1 MTTTD
6 LVSSVV
12 SWPTLLI
19 AILVYGFAP
28 GFLLRLIVLSYK
40 KDNPRRSELIA
51 ELYTISRHKR
61 PFWVAEQIETAIFDG
76 LVPRARGVMSG
87 RIINRWRLKSGIAL
101 HRTHPGTFW
110 VPSDEDVD
118 SIRGGDLVKLIFTQR
133 DGWTERMWVQVSKV
147 GRRKF
152 TGRLADEPFG
162 FCRLHAED
170 KVSFKREDV
179 IDVDIDPYT
188 QQKERSRGITLCGE
202 CERKN
207 EPDPRVRHGE
217 D

>member
-1 MTTTD
+1 MTATD

-19 AILVYGFAP
+19 AVLVYGFAP

-51 ELYTISRHKR
+51 ELYTIARHKR

-76 LVPRARGVMSG
+76 LVPRAHGAMSG
-87 RIINRWRLKSGIAL
+87 RIINRWRLKSAIAL
-101 HRTHPGTFW
+101 HRTHSGSFW
-110 VPSDEDVD
+110 VPSDEDMNEIC
-118 SIRGGDLVKLIFTQR
+118 SGDLVKLIFTQR

-147 GRRKF
+147 GRSKF
-152 TGRLADEPFG
+152 IGLLADEPFG
-162 FCRLHAED
+162 FCRLHAGD
-170 KVSFKREDV
+170 KISFKRGDI
-179 IDVDIDPYT
+179 IDIDIDPYT
-188 QQKERSRGITLCGE
+188 QQKERSRAVTLCGE
-202 CERKN
+202 CQRKN
-207 EPDPRVRHGE
+207 EPDPRVRHDE